1 MQSVAVARAAIPRYT
16 CHMTLIGFTNPLSPR
31 GVAQTVEPT
40 PHHISTDCIKVV
52 FRAGEELAQA
62 HLPAGLVAVEGGLG
76 FAWVA
81 DMLKV
86 SAHEPDQAFLNPERT
101 QYEEGAVGWY
111 CRYQGQP
118 GIYFSSLWV
127 TQDWSMLFGQIM
139 GWGKKLAEVHRTRLM
154 ATNPGMAPVG
164 PGTRLAGV
172 VHRHGQTLLRV
183 GIEVERAE
191 AAADLERAERPRDFD
206 GPWSIF
212 MQRYFP
218 SDGPEIPEVNQLCA
232 LRLTGVQTGPVW
244 SGRPFLEFG
253 DSDNEELAALAGAVP
268 LRAYAYEQGWTT
280 DTKLELLRG

>member
-1 MQSVAVARAAIPRYT
+1 MS
-16 CHMTLIGFTNPLSPR
+16 LSGFTNPLSPR
-31 GVAQTVEPT
+31 GSAQAVEPA

-52 FRAGEELAQA
+52 FRAGETVAQA
-62 HLPAGLVAVEGGLG
+62 HLPEGLDAVEGGLG

-86 SAHEPDQAFLNPERT
+86 STAEPDQAFLNPERT
-101 QYEEGAVGWY
+101 QYGEGAVGWY

-118 GIYFSSLWV
+118 GIFFSSLWV

-139 GWGKKLAEVHRTRLM
+139 GWPKKLAEVHRTRLM
-154 ATNPGMAPVG
+154 ASNPGMELVG

-172 VHRHGQTLLRV
+172 VHRQGHRLLRV
-183 GIEVERAE
+183 GIEVEQAE
-191 AAADLERAERPRDFD
+191 APADLERGERPADFD

-218 SDGPEIPEVNQLCA
+218 SVGPDIPEVNQLCA
-232 LRLTGVQTGPVW
+232 LRLAGVQTGPVW
-244 SGRPFLEFG
+244 SGKPFLDFG
-253 DSDNEELAALAGAVP
+253 RSDNEELEALAGAVP

-280 DTKLELLRG
+280 KTEVELLRNLGATAPVAAVHAGG

>member
-1 MQSVAVARAAIPRYT
+1 VS
-16 CHMTLIGFTNPLSPR
+16 LSGFTNPLSPR
-31 GVAQTVEPT
+31 GVAQAVEAT

-52 FRAGEELAQA
+52 FRAGEDEARA
-62 HLPAGLVAVEGGLG
+62 WLPEGLEPVEGGLG

-86 SAHEPDQAFLNPERT
+86 SMHEPDQAFLNPERT

-154 ATNPGMAPVG
+154 DTNPGMGPVA

-172 VHRHGQTLLRV
+172 VHRHGQRLLRV

-191 AAADLERAERPRDFD
+191 APADLERAERPADFD

-218 SDGPEIPEVNQLCA
+218 SVGPDIPEINQLCA

-253 DSDNEELAALAGAVP
+253 ASDNEELTRLAGVEP

-280 DTKLELLRG
+280 ETKLELLRNLAAVPVAVRS